1 LIQRAQFGLVSR
13 FGEVREEA
21 ALYFNGEIAYCLP
34 QIVSNRPLST
44 RLRGW
49 TAAKKRV
56 RRVIADSLDKWM
68 VLERNAHNGARDCI
82 ACRVEKP
89 R

>member
-1 LIQRAQFGLVSR
+1 VKKRHCISMA
-13 FGEVREEA
+13 
-21 ALYFNGEIAYCLP
+21 EIAYCLP